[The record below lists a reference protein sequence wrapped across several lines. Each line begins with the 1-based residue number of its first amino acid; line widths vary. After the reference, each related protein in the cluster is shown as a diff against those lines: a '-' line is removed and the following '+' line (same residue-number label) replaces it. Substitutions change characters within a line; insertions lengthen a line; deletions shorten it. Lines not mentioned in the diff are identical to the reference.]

1 MGKTILAA
9 LAVAASTSGASAG
22 PSYDR
27 NLERAV
33 MAIVAAKIGDLRS
46 GFDIGQ
52 KPIFV
57 GAADDASA
65 TPILAPG
72 ICSSIAASSLRVR
85 GPAMRSRAAA

>member
-9 LAVAASTSGASAG
+9 LAVAALVQAASAG
-22 PSYDR
+22 PTYDR

-52 KPIFV
+52 KPVFV
-57 GAADDASA
+57 GATDAFA
-65 TPILAPG
+65 MPILAPG
-72 ICSSIAASSLRVR
+72 VWHGGLAPAESAGAAQLKGAPGR
-85 GPAMRSRAAA
+85 

>member
-9 LAVAASTSGASAG
+9 LAVAASTSLAPAG

-52 KPIFV
+52 KPVFV
-57 GAADDASA
+57 VATDDDSA
-65 TPILAPG
+65 MPILAPG
-72 ICSSIAASSLRVR
+72 VWHGGLAPVGSGDAVQLRGTPR
-85 GPAMRSRAAA
+85 R

>member
-9 LAVAASTSGASAG
+9 LAVAASTSATLAG

-52 KPIFV
+52 KPVFV
-57 GAADDASA
+57 GATDDASA
-65 TPILAPG
+65 MPILAPG
-72 ICSSIAASSLRVR
+72 VWHGGLAPADSGDAAQLEGVPGR
-85 GPAMRSRAAA
+85 

>member
-1 MGKTILAA
+1 MGKTILAG
-9 LAVAASTSGASAG
+9 LTVAASISAASAE

-72 ICSSIAASSLRVR
+72 VWHGGLAPAGSGGAPPKDGTVR
-85 GPAMRSRAAA
+85 

>member
-9 LAVAASTSGASAG
+9 LAVAASTSATLAG

-52 KPIFV
+52 KPVFV
-57 GAADDASA
+57 GATDDASA

-72 ICSSIAASSLRVR
+72 VWHGGLAPAESGGAAQLKGAPGR
-85 GPAMRSRAAA
+85 

>member
-9 LAVAASTSGASAG
+9 LAVAASTSATLAG

-52 KPIFV
+52 KPVFV
-57 GAADDASA
+57 GADDASA

-72 ICSSIAASSLRVR
+72 VWHGGLAPAESGGAAQLKGAPGR
-85 GPAMRSRAAA
+85 

>member
-9 LAVAASTSGASAG
+9 LAVAASISAVSAG

-52 KPIFV
+52 KPVFV
-57 GAADDASA
+57 GASNDASA

-72 ICSSIAASSLRVR
+72 VWNGGLAPADSEAPSPKDAANR
-85 GPAMRSRAAA
+85 

>member
-52 KPIFV
+52 KPVFV
-57 GAADDASA
+57 GASNDASA

-72 ICSSIAASSLRVR
+72 VWHGGLAPAESAGAAQLKGAPGR
-85 GPAMRSRAAA
+85 

>member
-9 LAVAASTSGASAG
+9 LAVAAAASAG

-72 ICSSIAASSLRVR
+72 IWHGGLAPAESGGAAQLKGAPGR
-85 GPAMRSRAAA
+85 

>member
-1 MGKTILAA
+1 MGKTILAG
-9 LAVAASTSGASAG
+9 LTVAASISAASAE

-52 KPIFV
+52 KPAFV
-57 GAADDASA
+57 RATDDASA

-72 ICSSIAASSLRVR
+72 VWNGGLAPADSEAPSPKDAANR
-85 GPAMRSRAAA
+85 